1 MSSVLRKNKMARPS
15 FHEDEGEARLP
26 GRILVR
32 DAPLMRLTKITF
44 LPTCSICRNYPA
56 QLINGVWLCRGQHG

>member
-15 FHEDEGEARLP
+15 FHDDEGEARLP

-32 DAPLMRLTKITF
+32 DAPLMRLTQTTF
-44 LPTCSICRNYPA
+44 LPTCAKCRRYPA
-56 QLINGVWLCRGQHG
+56 RKINGVWDCGGQHD